1 MIATE
6 SKERYIAAFEQSQS
20 NGNGAAP
27 AWLKKLRRDGI
38 ASFAA
43 QGFPTPKD
51 EEWKYTS
58 VEPIASLPL
67 AQSQGSQ
74 RRIDADEIIA
84 RSFADATCPR
94 LVFINGVW
102 TRELPKTTRR
112 SFRRLFL
119 G

>member
-43 QGFPTPKD
+43 QGFPTTK
-51 EEWKYTS
+51 
-58 VEPIASLPL
+58 
-67 AQSQGSQ
+67 
-74 RRIDADEIIA
+74 R
-84 RSFADATCPR
+84 
-94 LVFINGVW
+94 
-102 TRELPKTTRR
+102 
-112 SFRRLFL
+112 
-119 G
+119 